1 MGFAASNLVVVGLDQ
16 RAAPVEVR
24 ERVAVPPGRLA
35 TVLELIRP
43 HATGAV
49 VLSTC
54 NRSELYLFESKAEPS
69 WIFRNYLGDPGSALW
84 QISGWLGARHLFRV
98 AGGLESQ
105 VLGEAQILAQVRQ
118 ALEAARFTG
127 TAGLELGAI
136 FNGALRAGKRVRA
149 LTGLGQGAVSLAS
162 VAVQQAQ
169 AVVGDLSQ
177 SRVLVLGA
185 GEMARLVLTH
195 LAASGVKNIE
205 VINRTKAHAE
215 ALAQGFGGKVC
226 ATHDL
231 EAALARADIVIA
243 SATAPHALVR
253 RSWLELHQRA
263 RPLFLIDLGLPR
275 NVEPETA
282 TLPGVFLYNLDDLRG
297 VAQANL
303 TTRSAAIPQAEA
315 VLEQELGRVWAW
327 LGDHERRRR
336 VAARAKSLERQSRA
350 ELASSL
356 RGKLSG
362 LSPEQVAEV
371 ERLVHLAHARAVHPW
386 FELAREAEEPVDIPV
401 DIPVDERASV

>member
-1 MGFAASNLVVVGLDQ
+1 MGFAASNLVVIGLDQ
-16 RAAPVEVR
+16 SAAPVEVR
-24 ERVAVPPGRLA
+24 ERVAVPSGHLA

-43 HATGAV
+43 HASSVV

-54 NRSELYLFESKAEPS
+54 NRSELYLFAPRVEPS
-69 WIFRNYLGDPGSALW
+69 WIFRKYLGDPGPALW
-84 QISGWLGARHLFRV
+84 QISGWPAAQHLFRV

-118 ALEAARFTG
+118 ALETARLAG

-136 FNGALRAGKRVRA
+136 FNGALRAGKQVRS

-162 VAVQQAQ
+162 VAVRQAE
-169 AVVGDLSQ
+169 AAVGDLSGA
-177 SRVLVLGA
+177 RVLVLGA
-185 GEMARLVLTH
+185 GDMARLVLTH

-243 SATAPHALVR
+243 SASAPHPLVR
-253 RSWLELHQRA
+253 RSWLEAHERL

-275 NVEPETA
+275 NVEPDVGG
-282 TLPGVFLYNLDDLRG
+282 LPGVYLYNLDDLRG
-297 VAQANL
+297 VAQTNL
-303 TTRSAAIPQAEA
+303 STRSAAIPEAEA
-315 VLEQELGRVWAW
+315 VIEQELVRVWDW
-327 LGDHERRRR
+327 LWDHERRRR
-336 VAARAKSLERQSRA
+336 VAARAGSLERQGQA
-350 ELASSL
+350 ELAASL

-371 ERLVHLAHARAVHPW
+371 ERLLHLAHVRAVHPL
-386 FELAREAEEPVDIPV
+386 FESNPEPEQPEAIR
-401 DIPVDERASV
+401 VDEAASV